1 MTHLDFELV
10 RTGGRRAELGESP
23 VWDSRNGDLWWVDV
37 SGKKLFRMEG
47 GSRDVRHWDTPEQTG
62 FVALTSANQPAVGME
77 TGVFLFDPRNG
88 SFERIVALDGEGQR
102 FNDATVDPLGRLWT
116 STMALDAQPGRAAI
130 QLVTGDLALQTV
142 VEGLAIPNGLAVDTA
157 RGRFYYSDS
166 HAAVQTIWVAPIR
179 SGLPVTG
186 EANVFARTETL
197 DGRPDG
203 AALDE
208 RGFYWIAGVDGS
220 ALYVFDPQGQL
231 HDTLAV
237 PFPAPTKVSFFGADG
252 RSIAVTSKQIG
263 ENGGFLALAKL
274 PEGWSPGIG
283 QPFWSLRP

>member
-102 FNDATVDPLGRLWT
+102 FNDATVDPL
-116 STMALDAQPGRAAI
+116 
-130 QLVTGDLALQTV
+130 
-142 VEGLAIPNGLAVDTA
+142 
-157 RGRFYYSDS
+157 
-166 HAAVQTIWVAPIR
+166 
-179 SGLPVTG
+179 
-186 EANVFARTETL
+186 
-197 DGRPDG
+197 
-203 AALDE
+203 
-208 RGFYWIAGVDGS
+208 
-220 ALYVFDPQGQL
+220 QG
-231 HDTLAV
+231 
-237 PFPAPTKVSFFGADG
+237 
-252 RSIAVTSKQIG
+252 
-263 ENGGFLALAKL
+263 
-274 PEGWSPGIG
+274 
-283 QPFWSLRP
+283 